1 MERLLTTNRWKQ
13 TKLSVVEGGKLAVNT
28 HRHHVVHSVDVA
40 VAHVHPDGLQGE
52 TVLLPRDV
60 DDNGRLQTGRAERQ
74 VAVGGGVPGRGVG
87 GERARGDGTG
97 LEATR
102 TVV

>member
-1 MERLLTTNRWKQ
+1 MPVSQKHVIHGIVCLLVDGLK
-13 TKLSVVEGGKLAVNT
+13 SGGDT

-52 TVLLPRDV
+52 AVLLPRDV

-74 VAVGGGVPGRGVG
+74 VAVGGGVPGRGIG